1 MQRLALFVDV
11 GNLYHTCIRK
21 FNKKVNFKKL
31 FDFCTRDS
39 KVTHAIAYGVGASN
53 NRNFKRCLYEAG
65 FKKVDFKTPKAFSDG
80 SKKADQDPKI
90 FADIFRYLDDY
101 DVLVLCTADGDFA
114 DILQIAAE
122 RGKTISIVGCG
133 ISHELKAITNL
144 YWEIG
149 EDLLEPTNAT

>member
-1 MQRLALFVDV
+1 MRRLALFVDV

-31 FDFCTRDS
+31 FEFCTTDA

-65 FKKVDFKTPKAFSDG
+65 FKKVDFKTPKAFADG

-101 DVLVLCTADGDFA
+101 DVLVLCSADGDFA
-114 DILQIAAE
+114 DILQIASE
-122 RGKTISIVGCG
+122 RGKSISIVGCG
-133 ISHELKAITNL
+133 ISHELKAIADFC
-144 YWEIG
+144 WEIG
-149 EDLLEPTNAT
+149 DNLLEPTNAT